1 MFEKLYRK
9 AVINGHFLDDRVFD
23 NILLKIV
30 FEATQTNHMYLEQIY
45 SIIYPNIVFVSY
57 SDLPNNCA
65 ANLII
70 FQEKKHLH
78 NLIRTY
84 TFINF

>member
-45 SIIYPNIVFVSY
+45 SIIYPNSVSVAGL
-57 SDLPNNCA
+57 SCMQLRSQQSKETDGT
-65 ANLII
+65 
-70 FQEKKHLH
+70 E
-78 NLIRTY
+78 
-84 TFINF
+84 